1 MKNDYPTEALCEA
14 FCVSR
19 SGFYDWLERRSNPSA
34 RAKEDEQLAQQISEV
49 HQQSRGTYG
58 TPRLHAELRDRGHK
72 HSRKRIDRL
81 RRELGLS
88 GRAKRRY
95 RPQTTDS
102 CHEEPIAPNR
112 LAQLPK
118 ASRRD
123 QIWVSDITYIPTQEG
138 WLYLAVIMDLYSRR
152 IIGWALAHHLGTE
165 LVAAA
170 LAMALVHRRPPE
182 GLIHHSDRGVQYA
195 SAAYRQALKAH
206 GVVASI
212 SRKGCCY
219 DNAAMEAFFS
229 TLKVECV
236 YRSCFATHRSA
247 QREIFC
253 FIVRYSGRRRQ
264 GKSIS
269 RRECDCFFQVF
280 RHFPLSAWPKG
291 GSKSET

>member
-1 MKNDYPTEALCEA
+1 M
-14 FCVSR
+14 
-19 SGFYDWLERRSNPSA
+19 
-34 RAKEDEQLAQQISEV
+34 QLAEQISEV

-72 HSRKRIDRL
+72 HSRKRIDRI
-81 RRELGLS
+81 RRKLGLS

-102 CHEEPIAPNR
+102 GHDEPIAPNR

-118 ASRRD
+118 GSRRD
-123 QIWVSDITYIPTQEG
+123 QIWVSDLTYIPTEEG

-152 IIGWALAHHLGTE
+152 IIGWAFAHHLGTE

-195 SAAYRQALKAH
+195 SAAYRQVLKAH
-206 GVVASI
+206 GVVASM

-219 DNAAMEAFFS
+219 DNAAMEAFWQL
-229 TLKVECV
+229 TKQV
-236 YRSCFATHRSA
+236 TIN
-247 QREIFC
+247 REISPKS
-253 FIVRYSGRRRQ
+253 VS
-264 GKSIS
+264 GKSGQAQTDRGV
-269 RRECDCFFQVF
+269 RRFARHRADVF
-280 RHFPLSAWPKG
+280 DEVGRNAKYTHEGHRNLQAQP
-291 GSKSET
+291 E